1 MKLKKI
7 KKVELEN
14 YYAGPL
20 DTAKYKEKLYGLPWI
35 SQPVV
40 MYYNKALFKEAGI
53 EEPNG
58 SWKWEDFDNA
68 AKKLTKDK
76 NGDGKID
83 QWGTVIDGWPPI
95 NTWVWTY
102 GGETIDKN
110 GRIKLGSPEA
120 LKGLN
125 MLSKM
130 INVDKISP
138 DKEQAQNM
146 GDAQLFESGKIGMF
160 FGGAGDDIENQ
171 VNEKFKVGMSE
182 IPYET
187 KKSTFSWIAST
198 VISSQTKNKDVA
210 YEALVD
216 LTNAI
221 QKWKI
226 VSPTKS
232 GLSNVIKV
240 RPEKAYALDVIKKS
254 SAYARGFNNQEK
266 EAEIDT
272 ALSDELYEPILYNKK
287 TPEQGIKDA
296 VDKIKSITE

>member
-1 MKLKKI
+1 
-7 KKVELEN
+7 
-14 YYAGPL
+14 
-20 DTAKYKEKLYGLPWI
+20 
-35 SQPVV
+35 
-40 MYYNKALFKEAGI
+40 
-53 EEPNG
+53 
-58 SWKWEDFDNA
+58 
-68 AKKLTKDK
+68 
-76 NGDGKID
+76 
-83 QWGTVIDGWPPI
+83 
-95 NTWVWTY
+95 
-102 GGETIDKN
+102 
-110 GRIKLGSPEA
+110 
-120 LKGLN
+120 
-125 MLSKM
+125 
-130 INVDKISP
+130 
-138 DKEQAQNM
+138 
-146 GDAQLFESGKIGMF
+146 MF